1 MAALDLRVEQYGL
14 WSVFHKHLIVEL
26 FTSLRAELGDAYWVD
41 METEILLV
49 PRPSGPARPVAPDAN
64 VSRIEHGRSS
74 QEASIA
80 ATPALLEVD
89 EPIGEFEQSWIEVRR
104 RDWPDLDDRLGSRV
118 VSVIEVL
125 SPSNKGLFGE
135 RDLRK
140 FLGKRR
146 DYLLSTVSY
155 LEIDL
160 LVAGTRDL
168 PSPVEKLAE
177 HPSIAWSSQVQE
189 RSRHYWAW
197 GWQQNDPLPSVVL
210 PLDYPRVRSVDLRG
224 YYQRAYETNQWTSRL
239 HLVESQQ
246 H

>member
-1 MAALDLRVEQYGL
+1 
-14 WSVFHKHLIVEL
+14 
-26 FTSLRAELGDAYWVD
+26 LGDAYWVD
-41 METEILLV
+41 IETEILLI
-49 PRPSGPARPVAPDAN
+49 PRPSGPARPVAPDAS
-64 VSRIEHGRSS
+64 VSRTEQGRSS
-74 QEASIA
+74 QQPGIA

-104 RDWPDLDDRLGSRV
+104 RDWPDHDDRFGSRV
-118 VSVIEVL
+118 VGVIEVL
-125 SPSNKGLFGE
+125 SPSNKGLCGE

-146 DYLLSTVSY
+146 DYLLSTISY

-160 LVAGTRDL
+160 LLAGAREL

-177 HPSIAWSSQVQE
+177 HPFVAWSSQVQE

-210 PLDYPRVRSVDLRG
+210 PLDYPNVRSVDLGG
-224 YYQRAYETNQWTSRL
+224 YYQRAYQTNHWTSRVE
-239 HLVESQQ
+239 LVESQQ
-246 H
+246 R